1 MIIVYPSIIYSKRDF
16 KLKLLKKVTCIFDT
30 KNTYNLIARNGVKN
44 LKMMITS
51 IKLILTSSFYNLPLT
66 YVIEEI
72 NSDNRLKKFL
82 NLPKDIPTD
91 LQISEYLSRYEA
103 NIFNNIVNSI
113 LKRLNSKKRKAF
125 RTYIVDATPVIC
137 DINTT
142 KQYIDEKQREKL
154 GLNWGYSRTKKYYL
168 GFKVTMVLDKET
180 FISSIYINTSWRT

>member
-16 KLKLLKKVTCIFDT
+16 KLKLLKKVTLIFDT

-44 LKMMITS
+44 IKMMITS

-91 LQISEYLSRYEA
+91 PS
-103 NIFNNIVNSI
+103 NIRIF
-113 LKRLNSKKRKAF
+113 
-125 RTYIVDATPVIC
+125 
-137 DINTT
+137 
-142 KQYIDEKQREKL
+142 
-154 GLNWGYSRTKKYYL
+154 
-168 GFKVTMVLDKET
+168 
-180 FISSIYINTSWRT
+180 